1 LRQRDPKEM
10 GINLEPPEVK
20 EKKKEPILDY
30 ENFKKPRK
38 SKYKFSEGGINEH
51 YQCGPEENKQSA
63 KID

>member
-1 LRQRDPKEM
+1 M